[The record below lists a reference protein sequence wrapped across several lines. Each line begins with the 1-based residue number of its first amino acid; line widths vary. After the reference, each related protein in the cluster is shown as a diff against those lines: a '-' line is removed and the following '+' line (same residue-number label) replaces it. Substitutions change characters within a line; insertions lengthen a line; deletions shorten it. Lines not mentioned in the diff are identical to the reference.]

1 MSEAYTYRWFQ
12 GTTTD
17 PSAELVAETESE
29 ADSLTTGFYTVE
41 VTNARTQC
49 STTETFFV
57 PESTDTPSI
66 IASATPTTVCDPTLG
81 GGSVRVDPSTAGDY
95 QYFWYVGDTISV
107 QPDFTGRVWAGLVA
121 GNYTV
126 VASDLA
132 TGTCTTDP
140 ITVTVED
147 FAVFPVVEVTVEE
160 PYSTCDPTRPNG
172 QLYASVNGQTAGYNF
187 IWYDS
192 LNNIISELARA
203 FSLVPGTYRVV
214 VTDQTTGCST
224 EDSGT
229 IVPGERIVD
238 VPQVEILSHM
248 TDCAN
253 PNGSA
258 TMSVNGGAEDYIFT
272 FYDAEGNPLP
282 DSLVIIN
289 ESDLTLT
296 VAPLAAGTYQ
306 VTATELIT
314 SCVSDVVI
322 FEIADESTPPA
333 FRVETLPARC
343 GESDGQATI
352 IAEENLRITSVEWT
366 MPEATVLTS
375 ESAVIKDLAA
385 GTHTVR
391 VDWENGCTS
400 YGSAEVAIDIQ
411 VYNAVTP
418 NGDGN
423 HDFFE
428 IDCIELIPD
437 NVVKIFNRAG
447 ALVYQASYY
456 DNQGVRFEGTGNR
469 GIYVGGKRLPDGTY
483 FYVIEKNNGSKPKT
497 GYLELV
503 N

>member
-1 MSEAYTYRWFQ
+1 M
-12 GTTTD
+12 
-17 PSAELVAETESE
+17 
-29 ADSLTTGFYTVE
+29 
-41 VTNARTQC
+41 
-49 STTETFFV
+49 ETFFI
-57 PESTDTPSI
+57 PEETTLPQI
-66 IASATPTTVCDPTLG
+66 TAQATAATVCLPTLADG
-81 GGSVRVDPSTAGDY
+81 QVQASPLSSGDY
-95 QYFWYVGDTISV
+95 QYLWYIGDTTKA
-107 QPDFTGRVWAGLVA
+107 QPDFTGRVWGERMP

-172 QLYASVNGQTAGYNF
+172 LLYASVNGQTANYSF

-192 LNNIISELARA
+192 LDNPVSELARA

-214 VTDQTTGCST
+214 VTDQTTGCSA
-224 EDSGT
+224 EGSGT
-229 IVPGERIVD
+229 IVPSERIVD
-238 VPQVEILSHM
+238 VPQVEVLSHM

-253 PNGSA
+253 PDGSV
-258 TMSVNGGAEDYIFT
+258 TVSVNGGIEDYLFT
-272 FYDAEGNPLP
+272 FYNAEGTPLP
-282 DSLVIIN
+282 DSLVLIN

-314 SCVSDVVI
+314 SCVSDVTL
-322 FEIADESTPPA
+322 FEITDESIPPA
-333 FRVETLPARC
+333 FRVETQPARC

-352 IAEENLRITSVEWT
+352 IAQENVRIASVEWS

-375 ESAVIKDLAA
+375 ESATISNLAA

-391 VDWENGCTS
+391 VNWENGCTT
-400 YGSAEVAIDIQ
+400 YGTAQVAVDIQ

-418 NGDGN
+418 NGDGD

-428 IDCIELIPD
+428 IDCIDLFAS
-437 NVVKIFNRAG
+437 NTVKIFNRAG
-447 ALVYQASYY
+447 ALVYQANGY
-456 DNQGVRFEGTGNR
+456 DNQRVRFEGTGNR
-469 GIYVGGKRLPDGTY
+469 GVYLGGKRLPDGTY
-483 FYVIEKNNGSKPKT
+483 FYVVEKNDGSTAKT